1 MTPKKKY
8 IELKNMVRTKESSMR
23 SRSVPNAQVAWA
35 NRELRL
41 VLNENE
47 GFRRLIWEQAVRMDV
62 LLMEVARWRAAANAG
77 GARGMMDD
85 GRDEVMMVYQPANA
99 AVGTENN
106 PIVIGSEEET
116 ETGTEDDPIVLE

>member
-1 MTPKKKY
+1 MG
-8 IELKNMVRTKESSMR
+8 RTKESSMR
-23 SRSVPNAQVAWA
+23 IRRVPNAQLAWA

-41 VLNENE
+41 ALNENE

-85 GRDEVMMVYQPANA
+85 G
-99 AVGTENN
+99 TENN